1 MSIEYQLLKLLN
13 LRLELLHN
21 VNQGTFQGKTDEGHP
36 TADHLFSVRP
46 SNNENGLLLFLSR
59 FSSV

>member
-1 MSIEYQLLKLLN
+1 M
-13 LRLELLHN
+13 LEKEAAFIQSEEMELEITDGRFF
-21 VNQGTFQGKTDEGHP
+21 VGKNDVGHP
-36 TADHLFSVRP
+36 TADYLFSVRP